1 MVISASLAT
10 DPVSDMIARVR
21 NGYLAKNA
29 QVILPWSKLKEN
41 LAKVLETNKYLTKVM
56 VKDKDLILEL
66 KYEGKV
72 PAVTNIKR
80 ISKPS
85 LRVYVP
91 SDKLPIVL
99 GGMGIAVISTPK
111 GLMTNKEARKQKLGG
126 EVLCEVW

>member
-1 MVISASLAT
+1 
-10 DPVSDMIARVR
+10 MIARVR